1 MGFSYL
7 NGKYWAEVTR
17 EERFFCQHLFGLL
30 VCDEENRILSCIKDH
45 DDRREPPRADEWEPA
60 FEACFYRDI
69 WHLREREGEL
79 YSPKR
84 TFDLCLF
91 SEESILIIEAKAQQ
105 AFDVKQ
111 LESFKTDRDQ
121 VRKATGVQ
129 DVRVYGLASSQY
141 EPSDAVLDAFDGP
154 LLTWHS
160 LSELYGGDKVLA
172 RADELYDPKELDTW
186 GKNNDRYM
194 CGEELIAA
202 HRRGE
207 VLCVGRDGGLRG
219 SEFRNDLLSGDW
231 RTRQYETSFKQAPPN
246 RNWFLLS
253 DFAAAVKEA

>member
-30 VCDEENRILSCIKDH
+30 VCDEENRILSCVKDH
-45 DDRREPPRADEWEPA
+45 DDSREPPRADEWEPA

-69 WHLREREGEL
+69 WYLREREGEL

-105 AFDVKQ
+105 AFDVEQ
-111 LESFKTDRDQ
+111 LESFKMDRDQ

-129 DVRVYGLASSQY
+129 DVRVYGLTSSQY
-141 EPSDAVLDAFDGP
+141 KPSDAVLDAFDGP
-154 LLTWHS
+154 LLTWRS
-160 LSELYGGDKVLA
+160 LSEVYGGDEVLL
-172 RADELYDPKELDTW
+172 RADEVYEGPMRGQK
-186 GKNNDRYM
+186 
-194 CGEELIAA
+194 LIES
-202 HRRGE
+202 HLRDE
-207 VLCVGRDGGLRG
+207 VFWVGRIGGLRG
-219 SEFRNDLLSGDW
+219 SEFRNDLQSGDW

-253 DFAAAVKEA
+253 DFAAAVQEA